1 MHILEIYFKNVSK
14 IDKMFSLN
22 QVCKIGMYLPNNFAL
37 VNKSEFNPSKLISY
51 EFMKQFQI
59 SAKFG

>member
-22 QVCKIGMYLPNNFAL
+22 QVCKIGTYLPNNFAL

-51 EFMKQFQI
+51 EFMKHRDFSLI
-59 SAKFG
+59 